1 MQHHPYAG
9 MIRQDIKQKI
19 LDSNRKLTQEVEDFK
34 ATELAKKIETKYK
47 TYYKEIKTIMEGS

>member
-1 MQHHPYAG
+1 